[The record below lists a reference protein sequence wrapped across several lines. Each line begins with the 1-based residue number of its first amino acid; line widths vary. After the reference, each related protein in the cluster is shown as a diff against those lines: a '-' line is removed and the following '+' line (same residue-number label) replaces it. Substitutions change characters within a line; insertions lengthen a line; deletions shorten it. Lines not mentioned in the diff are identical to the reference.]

1 MLTANCSLLTEIMIE
16 GIKLKIL
23 EQLQTLEYELR
34 VELPREIKKAVEYG
48 DLRENAE
55 YKAALER
62 QQMVQAQVGQ
72 LRTRLNEIESIDIS
86 NIPTDRV
93 AYGSI
98 VELYDPDKDEDIT
111 YKLVMPEESNPSGGM
126 ISTVS
131 PIGRSLM
138 GKEEGDEVR
147 VQTPA
152 GVRNFEIVKLK
163 TLHDQ
168 K

>member
-1 MLTANCSLLTEIMIE
+1 MTEAVKQ
-16 GIKLKIL
+16 KLQEELK
-23 EQLQTLEYELR
+23 TLEYELT

-62 QQMVQAQVGQ
+62 QQMVQAQVSQ
-72 LRTRLNEIESIDIS
+72 LRKRLNEIGSIDLA
-86 NIPTDRV
+86 NIPTDKV

-98 VELYDPDKDEDIT
+98 VELYDADKEEDIT
-111 YKLVMPEESNPSGGM
+111 YRLVTPEESDPAGGM
-126 ISTVS
+126 ISTSS
-131 PIGRSLM
+131 PIGKSLM
-138 GKEEGDEVR
+138 GKQEGDEVR

-152 GVRNFEIVKLK
+152 GVRNLEIVKLK

>member
-1 MLTANCSLLTEIMIE
+1 MTEAVRQ
-16 GIKLKIL
+16 KLQEELKK
-23 EQLQTLEYELR
+23 LEYELA

-55 YKAALER
+55 YKAALDR
-62 QQMVQAQVGQ
+62 QQMVQAQVGS
-72 LRTRLNEIESIDIS
+72 LRKRINELDSIDLS
-86 NIPTDRV
+86 KIPTDKV

-98 VELYDPDKDEDIT
+98 VDLYDPDKDEEIT
-111 YKLVMPEESNPSGGM
+111 YRLVTPEESDPSGGM

-131 PIGRSLM
+131 PIGKSLM
-138 GKEEGDEVR
+138 GREEGDEVR

-152 GVRNFEIVKLK
+152 GVRKFEIVKLK

>member
-1 MLTANCSLLTEIMIE
+1 MTEAVKQ
-16 GIKLKIL
+16 KLQEELK
-23 EQLQTLEYELR
+23 TLEYELR

-62 QQMVQAQVGQ
+62 QQMVQAQVAQ
-72 LRTRLNEIESIDIS
+72 LRKRLNEIGSIDLA
-86 NIPTDRV
+86 NIPTDKA

-98 VELYDPDKDEDIT
+98 VELYDADKEEEIT
-111 YKLVMPEESNPSGGM
+111 YRLATPEESDPAAGI

-131 PIGRSLM
+131 PIGKSLM
-138 GKEEGDEVR
+138 GKQEGDEVR

-152 GVRNFEIVKLK
+152 GVRNLEIVKLK